1 MLGWALII
9 NNVGRRRYPLHWW
22 APGATFVCAEEDSE
36 LEKAEEGEIERE
48 EMEEGDL
55 ERESTAASGR
65 LSQDGDKHGE
75 VMQRP
80 SSRRMSR
87 ASIEVEPAS
96 LESAI
101 DASPGEFSNRRLSSS
116 RERYWLD

>member
-22 APGATFVCAEEDSE
+22 APGATFVRAEDDLE
-36 LEKAEEGEIERE
+36 LEKVEEGEIERE

-55 ERESTAASGR
+55 ERESTVAPSERSSGEE
-65 LSQDGDKHGE
+65 KHREGL
-75 VMQRP
+75 RRT
-80 SSRRMSR
+80 SREMRRESVQ
-87 ASIEVEPAS
+87 AEPAS

-101 DASPGEFSNRRLSSS
+101 DATPGEFSNRRLSSS
-116 RERYWLD
+116 RERYRLD